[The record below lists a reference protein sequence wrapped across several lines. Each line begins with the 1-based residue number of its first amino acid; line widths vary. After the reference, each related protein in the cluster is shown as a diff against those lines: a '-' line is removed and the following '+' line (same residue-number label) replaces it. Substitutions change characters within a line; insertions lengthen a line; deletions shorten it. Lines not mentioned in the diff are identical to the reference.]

1 MKFPLAQLHTMRRS
15 KPIVKVSGVEGEL
28 QWDYCDLEGLPGE
41 IVPGTKTMTHMGV
54 IPKGQ
59 WDNLP
64 ETFIAMDGKEYKMDD
79 IHTVRPSKYNTYKH
93 QDVRDENTLWGI
105 DDGGEG

>member
-28 QWDYCDLEGLPGE
+28 QWDYCNLEGLPGE
-41 IVPGTKTMTHMGV
+41 IVPGTKTMHHMGV

-64 ETFIAMDGKEYKMDD
+64 ETFTAMDGKEYKIDD

-93 QDVRDENTLWGI
+93 QDARDESNYLGF

>member
-1 MKFPLAQLHTMRRS
+1 MKFPLAQLHTMGRS

-41 IVPGTKTMTHMGV
+41 IVPGTKTMHHMGV

-64 ETFIAMDGKEYKMDD
+64 EKFIATNGKEYNIKD
-79 IHTVRPSKYNTYKH
+79 IHSLKTFKYSSIK
-93 QDVRDENTLWGI
+93 
-105 DDGGEG
+105 

>member
-1 MKFPLAQLHTMRRS
+1 MKFPLAQLHTMGRS
-15 KPIVKVSGVEGEL
+15 KPIVKVSGVGGEL

-64 ETFIAMDGKEYKMDD
+64 ETFTAMNGKEYKIDD
-79 IHTVRPSKYNTYKH
+79 IHTVRPSKYDTYKRR
-93 QDVRDENTLWGI
+93 DTRDESNYLGF